1 MTLKGSRETYLPVD
15 TARNDQDLTSGLGA
29 TIDSLT
35 IGKWTV
41 VSRAT
46 GVVRVVMI
54 GAILGPTLLG
64 NSYQLTNS
72 LPNLVYYGFLA
83 GSLFSTVL
91 VPAIVGHMDR
101 GDRAATAR
109 VAGGFLGVALVALTL
124 AAPVAVVLLPQ
135 ALRVVGVGAN
145 GASIS
150 AQVSLSRW
158 LVLMVMPQVLGY
170 AIIGTSAAAM
180 NARRR
185 FALAAAAPALE
196 NVAIIGVLLLVGLLF
211 SSEDT
216 RGAVPSGELILL
228 GLGSTAAVGVHAALQ
243 WWGAHRC
250 GVTLRPLAGWR
261 DPEVLGV
268 VRRALPSLA
277 QSGLL
282 ALQVLTLLLVASR
295 VPGGTVAMQIA
306 LNFYALPIAL
316 AATPVALSL
325 LPRLSRL
332 HYHRRDAEFCD
343 TYVRGLGLV
352 LFLTIPAVCG
362 YLVLARPLAHVV
374 AVGQMATPAAISM
387 VAWTLTAIA
396 VGAVGQSLFFVATQ
410 ATYATGDTHTS
421 LVAMIWQA
429 LVCVGL
435 CTLTLGLKGVAVL
448 VVAASAYSVANLIG
462 ATILLIRLRRRLTD
476 GNERLRH
483 SLLRILIGSVVMI
496 GPTAVTANLVTHY
509 MPGRLG
515 WTVGLAVAGLLGL
528 AVFAIVQGILRSP
541 ELSWVVRSV
550 LGRGRGLPSLRGEP
564 G

>member
-1 MTLKGSRETYLPVD
+1 MTLKGSRESYLPVD
-15 TARNDQDLTSGLGA
+15 TAPDDHDLTSGLGA

-91 VPAIVGHMDR
+91 VPALVGHMDR
-101 GDRAATAR
+101 GDRTATAR

-135 ALRVVGVGAN
+135 ALRVVGVGAD
-145 GASIS
+145 GATIS
-150 AQVSLSRW
+150 DQVSLSRW

-170 AIIGTSAAAM
+170 AVIGTSAAAM

-196 NVAIIGVLLLVGLLF
+196 NVAIIGVLVLVGLLF
-211 SSEDT
+211 SSQHT
-216 RGAVPSGELILL
+216 GGSVPVGELMLL
-228 GLGSTAAVGVHAALQ
+228 GLGSTAAVGLHASLQ
-243 WWGAHRC
+243 WWGAYRC

-261 DPEVLGV
+261 DPEVLRV
-268 VRRALPSLA
+268 VRRALPSLL
-277 QSGLL
+277 QSGLI

-306 LNFYALPIAL
+306 LNFDALPIAL

-332 HYHRRDAEFCD
+332 HYHQRDVEFCD
-343 TYVRGLGLV
+343 TYVRGLCLV

-362 YLVLARPLAHVV
+362 YLVLARPLAHAV
-374 AVGQMATPAAISM
+374 AVGQMATPAAVNM
-387 VAWTLTAIA
+387 VGWTLTAIA
-396 VGAVGQSLFFVATQ
+396 IGAVGQSLFFVATQ
-410 ATYATGDTHTS
+410 ATYATGDTRTS
-421 LVAMIWQA
+421 LVAMTWQA
-429 LVCVGL
+429 VVYVGL
-435 CTLTLGLKGVAVL
+435 CTLTLGLTGVEVL
-448 VVAASAYSVANLIG
+448 VVAAVAYSVANLIG
-462 ATILLIRLRRRLTD
+462 ATILLIRLRRRLPD
-476 GNERLRH
+476 GNERLRP
-483 SLLRILIGSVVMI
+483 SLLRILIGSAVMT
-496 GPTAVTANLVTHY
+496 GPTAGTVSLVTHY
-509 MPGRLG
+509 VSGRLG
-515 WTVGLAVAGLLGL
+515 WTVGLVVAGLVGL
-528 AVFAIVQGILRSP
+528 AVFAIVQAILRSP
-541 ELSWVVRSV
+541 ELTWVVRSV
-550 LGRGRGLPSLRGEP
+550 RGRGRELPSPLGDP